1 MNTLRFTASFDA
13 IICLNG
19 TIPSEDVFEQFAD
32 IPLIA
37 ADGAAT
43 SLVAH
48 GIVPEFVVGDLDSVD
63 ADTLL
68 RIDGLTEV
76 IVEPD
81 QDMNDFEKTLR
92 FAEGQLWTRL
102 LIVGFHGGDLEH
114 TLNNWSVMLRYGR
127 TLSLTALD
135 RTRYAV
141 PLYSSTSFVA
151 ATEELLSLVPQP
163 HAHLTTEGL
172 QWPLTNEPLTL
183 GGREGARNR
192 AAADVVQITIHE
204 GSLLFFCDARL
215 PFAPEFT

>member
-13 IICLNG
+13 LICLNG
-19 TIPSEDVFEQFAD
+19 TIPESELFEQFAEL
-32 IPLIA
+32 PLIA

-43 SLVAH
+43 ALVAN
-48 GIVPEFVVGDLDSVD
+48 GIVPEFIVGDLDSID
-63 ADTLL
+63 ADTLRQL
-68 RIDGLTEV
+68 EGLADV

-92 FAEGQLWTRL
+92 FAEGQLWKRL
-102 LIVGFHGGDLEH
+102 LIVGIHGGDLEH
-114 TLNNWSVMLRYGR
+114 TLNNWSVMMRFGR

-135 RTRYAV
+135 RQRYAI
-141 PLYSSTSFVA
+141 PLYASTAFPPTSD
-151 ATEELLSLVPQP
+151 ELLSLIPQP

-172 QWPLTNEPLTL
+172 QWPLSNEALSL

-192 AAADVVQITIHE
+192 AAAELVQITVHD

-215 PFAPEFT
+215 PFAPEFG